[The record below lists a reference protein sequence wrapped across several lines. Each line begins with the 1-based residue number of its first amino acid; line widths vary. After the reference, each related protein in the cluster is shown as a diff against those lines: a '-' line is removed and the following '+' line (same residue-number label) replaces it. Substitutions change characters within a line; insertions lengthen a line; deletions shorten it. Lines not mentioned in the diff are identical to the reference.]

1 MIGGVSSPLAAIPWH
16 LDDRIAISL
25 YNKIEFL
32 CTDGKREALREE
44 AGNMVFSYR
53 SRALA
58 HSFYFSN
65 EVLHVYR

>member
-1 MIGGVSSPLAAIPWH
+1 MIGGASRLLATIPWH

-32 CTDGKREALREE
+32 CTDGKREALWER
-44 AGNMVFSYR
+44 AGNTVFSYR

-58 HSFYFSN
+58 HSFYFLN